1 MTNLEQRKK
10 IISERRYQMLNLFR
24 PEVAH
29 KYNNNE
35 LGD

>member
-29 KYNNNE
+29 KYK
-35 LGD
+35 